1 MNIRTRSI
9 LVIIAFL
16 FSCDDIGI
24 DNENVDKN
32 QGFIRSFGTS
42 WYEYGWGI
50 TQLHDGG
57 FVVTGRKEYKSN
69 NTKDMITIRTDE
81 KGFGLWERTYG
92 GSKNEEGYT
101 VVETPDG
108 HILSIG
114 YSWSYGNAQEI
125 FIVKTDFYGKEIWR
139 KTYGGRNRDIGHK
152 AIVTSDGHIVIVGQ
166 TNSPGISHGNDD
178 VWLSKIDQDG
188 NQKWFKAYGE
198 LNHEIGYDVVEIDG
212 GGFLIVGY
220 REFYSAAGKD
230 LLIIKTDAEGNQLW
244 DKTIGVDGNY
254 EEIAYS
260 ISKSKNNGYLICAA
274 TNASGNTWYN
284 PQVINIDFD
293 GNIIWNKSYN
303 GSGLKHTRWVATATN
318 DGGAA
323 IVGTTNYFRES
334 GRNEDAYL
342 MKIDH
347 AGKKL
352 WDTAVQGGKNDWGW
366 AVIET
371 FFRELVI
378 VGSTKSYGSGLYDIL
393 LVEITKPIED

>member
-152 AIVTSDGHIVIVGQ
+152 AIVTSDGPAVIPSIP
-166 TNSPGISHGNDD
+166 TSPKTS
-178 VWLSKIDQDG
+178 
-188 NQKWFKAYGE
+188 
-198 LNHEIGYDVVEIDG
+198 
-212 GGFLIVGY
+212 FL
-220 REFYSAAGKD
+220 A
-230 LLIIKTDAEGNQLW
+230 
-244 DKTIGVDGNY
+244 
-254 EEIAYS
+254 
-260 ISKSKNNGYLICAA
+260 AA
-274 TNASGNTWYN
+274 T
-284 PQVINIDFD
+284 
-293 GNIIWNKSYN
+293 
-303 GSGLKHTRWVATATN
+303 
-318 DGGAA
+318 
-323 IVGTTNYFRES
+323 
-334 GRNEDAYL
+334 
-342 MKIDH
+342 
-347 AGKKL
+347 
-352 WDTAVQGGKNDWGW
+352 
-366 AVIET
+366 
-371 FFRELVI
+371 
-378 VGSTKSYGSGLYDIL
+378 
-393 LVEITKPIED
+393 